1 MKTLSE
7 QMAFYSAYHRDARNK
22 ATHFVGVPMLIFSFL
37 IPMGWLRFHIVEWDI
52 TLATIFAVSVLL
64 YYYALDMVLALAMTV
79 LVGFIYYFADKV
91 SQMEMMTSLI
101 VFISTFVAGW
111 VIQLIGHAIEGR
123 RPALVD
129 NLFQI
134 FVAPIFL
141 MAEVFFAIGLKK
153 NVEAEVEK
161 LVVNHLPASK

>member
-22 ATHFVGVPMLIFSFL
+22 ATHFIGVPMLIFSFL
-37 IPMGWLRFHIVEWDI
+37 IPMGWLRFHIGGWDI
-52 TLATIFAVSVLL
+52 TLATIFVVSVLA
-64 YYYALDMVLALAMTV
+64 YYYALDVVLALAMTV
-79 LVGFIYYFADKV
+79 FVGFIYYFADKI
-91 SQMEMMTSLI
+91 SQMEMVDSLM
-101 VFISTFVAGW
+101 VFIATFVVGW

-129 NLFQI
+129 NLFQV

-141 MAEVFFAIGLKK
+141 MAEVFFAFGLKK

-161 LVVNHLPASK
+161 LTVNHLPASK